1 MINDE
6 DRAGLRAVLRL
17 VDDAYRCLEDAYTEI
32 TIRQI
37 QHAGFAIGAIGA
49 AQSAVKFA
57 GSMIR
62 AATGDPPLKP
72 KRVKT

>member
-1 MINDE
+1 MITDE

-17 VDDAYRCLEDAYTEI
+17 VDDAYQCLEHAYSEI
-32 TIRQI
+32 TLRQI

-57 GSMIR
+57 GNMIR
-62 AATGDPPLKP
+62 VATGDPPKP
-72 KRVKT
+72 KRVKA

>member
-17 VDDAYRCLEDAYTEI
+17 VDDAHTCLEHAYTEI
-32 TIRQI
+32 TLRKI

-57 GSMIR
+57 GNMIR
-62 AATGDPPLKP
+62 AATGDPPKP
-72 KRVKT
+72 KRVTS

>member
-1 MINDE
+1 MIND

-17 VDDAYRCLEDAYTEI
+17 VEDAHRCLEDAYTEI
-32 TIRQI
+32 TLRKI

-57 GSMIR
+57 GNMIR
-62 AATGDPPLKP
+62 AATGDPPKP
-72 KRVKT
+72 KRVTS